1 MIKFLEDKKILV
13 VVAHPDD
20 EVLGAGGTINKLV
33 KVHRSEI
40 KVIILGEGLTS
51 RSDERN
57 PDLYKE
63 ELKIHKSNIIEAK
76 NILGY
81 QEVVT
86 YDFPDNRFDTVP
98 LITLIK
104 TIEKEKEIFSPD
116 VVLTHHYGDLNIDHQ
131 KTFEAVITACRPL
144 KNETVK
150 AIITFEIP
158 SSTDWQIESN
168 NKQFKPNLYLS
179 LDKENVESKIKAMEK
194 YTYEKRKFPHPRS
207 PKAISLLAEYRGMS
221 IGENF
226 AEAFSIVRSK

>member
-1 MIKFLEDKKILV
+1 MIKYLENKKILV

-33 KVHRSEI
+33 KNHRSVI

-76 NILGY
+76 SILGY
-81 QEVVT
+81 QEVNT

-98 LITLIK
+98 LISLIK
-104 TIEKEKEIFSPD
+104 TIEKEKEMFSPE
-116 VVLTHHYGDLNIDHQ
+116 VILTHHYGDLNIDHQ
-131 KTFEAVITACRPL
+131 KTFEAVTTACRPL

-150 AIITFEIP
+150 TIITFEIP
-158 SSTDWQIESN
+158 SSTDWQMELNS
-168 NKQFKPNLYLS
+168 KQFKPNLYLI
-179 LDKENVESKIKAMEK
+179 LDKENVESKVKAMEK
-194 YTYEKRKFPHPRS
+194 YTYEKRNFPHPRS
-207 PKAISLLAEYRGMS
+207 PKAISLLAEYRGMG

>member
-33 KVHRSEI
+33 KGHRSEI

-63 ELKIHKSNIIEAK
+63 ELNIHKSNIIEAK

-81 QEVVT
+81 QQVDT

-194 YTYEKRKFPHPRS
+194 YTYEKRNFPHPRS

>member
-1 MIKFLEDKKILV
+1 MIDYLKDKKILV

-20 EVLGAGGTINKLV
+20 EVLGAGGTIHKLV
-33 KVHRSEI
+33 KDHRSVI

-51 RSDERN
+51 RSKERN
-57 PDLYKE
+57 TNLYKE

-81 QEVVT
+81 QEVGI

-98 LITLIK
+98 LISLIK
-104 TIEKEKEIFSPD
+104 TIENEKEVFSPD
-116 VVLTHHYGDLNIDHQ
+116 VILTHHYGDLNIDHQ

-144 KNETVK
+144 KNETVQT
-150 AIITFEIP
+150 IITFEIP
-158 SSTDWQIESN
+158 SSTDWQMESN
-168 NKQFKPNLYLS
+168 SKQFKPNLYLS
-179 LDKENVESKIKAMEK
+179 LDKKNVESKVKAMEK
-194 YTYEKRKFPHPRS
+194 YTYEKRNFPHPRS
-207 PKAISLLAEYRGMS
+207 PKGISLLAEYRGMS